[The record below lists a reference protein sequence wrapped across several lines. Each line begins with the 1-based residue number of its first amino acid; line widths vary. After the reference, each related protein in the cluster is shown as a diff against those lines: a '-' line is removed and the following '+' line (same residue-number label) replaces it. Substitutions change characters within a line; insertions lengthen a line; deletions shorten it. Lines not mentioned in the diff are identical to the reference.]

1 MKARNH
7 LGLPVVEYHGQK
19 GLKKF
24 LLLIFISGDS
34 EIDSLI
40 LSGAVETDKPTCLG
54 LKSRR

>member
-7 LGLPVVEYHGQK
+7 LGLSVVVYHGQK

-34 EIDSLI
+34 EIDSL
-40 LSGAVETDKPTCLG
+40 KF
-54 LKSRR
+54 